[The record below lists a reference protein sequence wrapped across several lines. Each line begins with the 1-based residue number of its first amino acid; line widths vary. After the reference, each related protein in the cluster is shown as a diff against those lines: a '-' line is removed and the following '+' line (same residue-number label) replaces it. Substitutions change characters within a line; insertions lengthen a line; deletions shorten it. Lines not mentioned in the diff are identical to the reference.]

1 MIWESEIRPSCMP
14 RGREQLEEITGTG
27 EGRRDTTS
35 ESAESKMRL
44 VKRTNISAR
53 LSLNY

>member
-1 MIWESEIRPSCMP
+1 MP

-27 EGRRDTTS
+27 EARREARSLQS
-35 ESAESKMRL
+35 EEMKMKTVAASL
-44 VKRTNISAR
+44 ANISAR